1 MNKRLIAYNSRK
13 LPFTLMVVLIP
24 IFGVIIMLIINAK
37 EVFHWIVLVGV
48 VICFIIILSM
58 FIYSLLLPNIAFE
71 INDDKLIIYKIKK
84 QKIILLKDISK
95 FRLCDNSSSFDGCL
109 WEKGKKIRLN
119 YLIKNKKQI
128 LKELE
133 LFSQEYGFYIEY
145 YSVDY
150 SNGD

>member
-1 MNKRLIAYNSRK
+1 
-13 LPFTLMVVLIP
+13 
-24 IFGVIIMLIINAK
+24 MLIINAK

-109 WEKGKKIRLN
+109 WEKDKKIRLN
-119 YLIKNKKQI
+119 YLKKIKSK
-128 LKELE
+128 
-133 LFSQEYGFYIEY
+133 F
-145 YSVDY
+145 
-150 SNGD
+150 

>member
-13 LPFTLMVVLIP
+13 LTFTLMVVLIP

-84 QKIILLKDISK
+84 TK
-95 FRLCDNSSSFDGCL
+95 
-109 WEKGKKIRLN
+109 N
-119 YLIKNKKQI
+119 YFIKRYKQ
-128 LKELE
+128 
-133 LFSQEYGFYIEY
+133 
-145 YSVDY
+145 V
-150 SNGD
+150 

>member
-1 MNKRLIAYNSRK
+1 
-13 LPFTLMVVLIP
+13 IP

-109 WEKGKKIRLN
+109 WEKGKKIKLN

-128 LKELE
+128 LK
-133 LFSQEYGFYIEY
+133 
-145 YSVDY
+145 
-150 SNGD
+150 

>member
-1 MNKRLIAYNSRK
+1 MI
-13 LPFTLMVVLIP
+13 FLIP
-24 IFGVIIMLIINAK
+24 IFGIIIMLIINAK
-37 EVFHWIVLVGV
+37 EVFHWIILVGV

>member
-1 MNKRLIAYNSRK
+1 MI
-13 LPFTLMVVLIP
+13 FLIP
-24 IFGVIIMLIINAK
+24 IFGIIIMLIINAK
-37 EVFHWIVLVGV
+37 EVFHWIILVGV

-109 WEKGKKIRLN
+109 WEKDKKIRLN

-150 SNGD
+150 NNGD

>member
-13 LPFTLMVVLIP
+13 LPFTLLVVLIP
-24 IFGVIIMLIINAK
+24 IFVVIIMLIINVK
-37 EVFHWIVLVGV
+37 ELFHWIVLVGV
-48 VICFIIILSM
+48 IICFIFILSM

-71 INDDKLIIYKIKK
+71 INDDQLIIYKIKK
-84 QKIILLKDISK
+84 QKIILLKDINK

-109 WEKGKKIRLN
+109 WEKGKNIRLN
-119 YLIKNKKQI
+119 YFIKNKKQI

-133 LFSQEYGFYIEY
+133 IISKEYGFYIEY

>member
-1 MNKRLIAYNSRK
+1 M
-13 LPFTLMVVLIP
+13 
-24 IFGVIIMLIINAK
+24 G
-37 EVFHWIVLVGV
+37 
-48 VICFIIILSM
+48 
-58 FIYSLLLPNIAFE
+58 
-71 INDDKLIIYKIKK
+71 
-84 QKIILLKDISK
+84 
-95 FRLCDNSSSFDGCL
+95 
-109 WEKGKKIRLN
+109 KGKKIRLN

>member
-1 MNKRLIAYNSRK
+1 
-13 LPFTLMVVLIP
+13 
-24 IFGVIIMLIINAK
+24 MLIINAK

-109 WEKGKKIRLN
+109 WEKDKKIRLN

-133 LFSQEYGFYIEY
+133 LFSQEYGFYIKY

>member
-1 MNKRLIAYNSRK
+1 MNKKLIAYNSRK
-13 LPFTLMVVLIP
+13 LTFTLMVVLIP

-95 FRLCDNSSSFDGCL
+95 FRLCDNSSSFDGCF
-109 WEKGKKIRLN
+109 WEKGKKIKLN
-119 YLIKNKKQI
+119 YLKKIKSK
-128 LKELE
+128 
-133 LFSQEYGFYIEY
+133 F
-145 YSVDY
+145 
-150 SNGD
+150 

>member
-13 LPFTLMVVLIP
+13 LPFILLVVLIP
-24 IFGVIIMLIINAK
+24 IFVVIIMLIINAK
-37 EVFHWIVLVGV
+37 ELFHWIVLVGV
-48 VICFIIILSM
+48 IICFIFILSM

-84 QKIILLKDISK
+84 QKIILLKDINK

-109 WEKGKKIRLN
+109 LEKGKKIRLN
-119 YLIKNKKQI
+119 YFIKNKKQI

-133 LFSQEYGFYIEY
+133 IISKEYGFYIEY
-145 YSVDY
+145 YSVDC
-150 SNGD
+150 

>member
-13 LPFTLMVVLIP
+13 LSFTLLVVLIP
-24 IFGVIIMLIINAK
+24 IFVVIIMLIINAK
-37 EVFHWIVLVGV
+37 ELFHWIVLVGV
-48 VICFIIILSM
+48 IICFIFILSM

-84 QKIILLKDISK
+84 QKIILLKDINK

-109 WEKGKKIRLN
+109 WGKGKKIRLN
-119 YLIKNKKQI
+119 YFIKNKKQI

-133 LFSQEYGFYIEY
+133 IISKEYGFYIEY

>member
-84 QKIILLKDISK
+84 TK
-95 FRLCDNSSSFDGCL
+95 
-109 WEKGKKIRLN
+109 N
-119 YLIKNKKQI
+119 YFIKRYKQ
-128 LKELE
+128 
-133 LFSQEYGFYIEY
+133 
-145 YSVDY
+145 V
-150 SNGD
+150 